1 MKLNRKVMTASI
13 IGGIFEIYDLTV
25 YGMMA
30 TILAPIFFNPENPF
44 SGLIQSYGAFCV
56 GFLARP
62 LGAILFGHIGDT
74 FGRKWGL
81 VLSATLM
88 ALSTLALG
96 LLPTYEAIGVW
107 ASVCVFIIRILQGI
121 SVGGEYSGGI
131 ILAIEYAPQG
141 RRGAVGSSVV
151 AGYMGGI
158 FLGSLT
164 SFLFTLPMMPSWGW
178 RLPFLFGFLIIGVGL
193 YIRSCIQESPEFIE
207 SKKAKSQSSAPSESF
222 AQDLFKSPSIFLS
235 CIGCAGFAG
244 VFCYTLAVYIP
255 TYLKDNFLLSKNM
268 MMLIPMVST
277 FTMMIGNVLFGS
289 LSDKWGRIRLMK
301 IGAVLTTLSTF
312 PFVYLLNS
320 GAFEISF
327 LALILVGF
335 ISTVFCGP
343 MNPLVVEVFNPTHRY
358 RSSALSYAIGMSLFG
373 GTAPLI
379 ASAITK
385 LSNGPFYLSCYFC
398 IAGLMGWG
406 AVKLIEV
413 RLEGSHSY
421 LLKGLSINRSE
432 QEAYATP

>member
-1 MKLNRKVMTASI
+1 MKLNRRVMTASV

-30 TILAPIFFNPENPF
+30 TILAPIFFNPANPV

-62 LGAILFGHIGDT
+62 LGALLFGHIGDT

-88 ALSTLALG
+88 AFSTLALG
-96 LLPTYEAIGVW
+96 LLPTYQEIGIW
-107 ASVCVFIIRILQGI
+107 ASVSVFVIRILQGI

-131 ILAIEYAPQG
+131 ILALEYAPQEK
-141 RRGAVGSSVV
+141 RGAAGSSVV

-158 FLGSLT
+158 FLGSIM
-164 SFLFTLPMMPSWGW
+164 SFLFTLPIMPTWGW
-178 RLPFLFGFLIIGVGL
+178 RLPFLFGFLIVGVGL

-207 SKKAKSQSSAPSESF
+207 SKKITNQTSVSKKSF
-222 AQDLFKSPSIFLS
+222 IQDLLKSPSLFLA
-235 CIGCAGFAG
+235 CVGCAGFSG
-244 VFCYTLAVYIP
+244 VFCYTLAVFTP
-255 TYLKDNFLLSKNM
+255 AYLKENFLLSNSA
-268 MMLIPMVST
+268 MMLIPILST
-277 FTMMIGNVLFGS
+277 FIMMIGNVFFGS

-301 IGAVLTTLSTF
+301 MGAVLTTLSAA
-312 PFVYLLNS
+312 PVVYLLNS
-320 GAFEISF
+320 SSF
-327 LALILVGF
+327 TMSFLILVMFGF
-335 ISTVFCGP
+335 ISTSFCGP

-358 RSSALSYAIGMSLFG
+358 RSAALSYAIGMSLFG

-379 ASAITK
+379 ASWIIK
-385 LSNGPFYLSCYFC
+385 LANGPFYLSCYFC

-406 AVKLIEV
+406 AIKLIET
-413 RLEGSHSY
+413 RLEGSNSY
-421 LLKGLSINRSE
+421 LLKGLGINRS
-432 QEAYATP
+432 QKHAYGL